1 MKKIRN
7 FIISLFLLAS
17 CSQSGDLSMNKSAKE
32 FIGNPDYPAISYGGY
47 REKSREQQPTIN
59 EIKEDLLI
67 MHAQGF
73 RVFRTYD
80 LHHPFAE
87 NTLKAIRE
95 IKQADS
101 DFEMYV
107 MLGAWIQCKDA
118 FTENPIHEEED
129 LEGNKFEITEAVRL
143 AQEYPDIVKIIA
155 VGNEA
160 MVHWAWSYHVPPK
173 FVLKW
178 VKHLQGLKAS
188 GELGNDLWITSSD
201 NFASWGGGSDDY
213 HNDDLDELIRS
224 VDFVSMHT
232 YAFHDTHYNPSFWNL
247 DAIPENTDKQDTI
260 KQAIKRAVD
269 YELNQFDSVK
279 KYVHEIDPLKEIHI
293 GETGWSSVASDL
305 YGFGGTEAADEYKLG
320 LYYQMI
326 SDICYSMSLTCFY
339 FSAFDEPWKDSTNEN
354 GSENHFGLFTVE
366 GKAKYP
372 LWEQVDN
379 GVFNN
384 LTRGG
389 NPIEKTYN
397 GNFEALLKDSNIPPI
412 TIKEELL

>member
-1 MKKIRN
+1 MKKIRY
-7 FIISLFLLAS
+7 FIISLFLIAS
-17 CSQSGDLSMNKSAKE
+17 CSQSGDLSMDKSAKE

-47 REKSREQQPTIN
+47 RGKSREQQPTIN

-95 IKQADS
+95 IKHADS

-107 MLGAWIQCKDA
+107 MLGTWIQCKDA

-188 GELGNDLWITSSD
+188 GDLSNDLWITSSD

-247 DAIPENTDKQDTI
+247 DVIPENEDKQDTI

-279 KYVHEIDPLKEIHI
+279 KYVHEIDPSKEVHI

-305 YGFGGTEAADEYKLG
+305 YGYGGTEAADEFKLG

-339 FSAFDEPWKDSTNEN
+339 FSAFNEPWKDSTNEN

-412 TIKEELL
+412 TIKEE

>member
-1 MKKIRN
+1 MKKIRRC
-7 FIISLFLLAS
+7 IISLFVLSS
-17 CSQSGDLSMNKSAKE
+17 CSQSGDLNMGKSAKE
-32 FIGNPDYPAISYGGY
+32 FIGNPNYPAISYGGY
-47 REKSREQQPTIN
+47 REKSRENQPTIS

-87 NTLKAIRE
+87 NTLKAIKE
-95 IKQADS
+95 IKQS
-101 DFEMYV
+101 DPEFEMYV
-107 MLGAWIQCKDA
+107 MLGAWMQCKNA

-129 LEGNKFEITEAVRL
+129 FEGNKFEIDEAVRL
-143 AQEYPDIVKIIA
+143 AKEYPDIVKIIA

-173 FVLKW
+173 FILKW
-178 VKHLQGLKAS
+178 VKHLQELKVS
-188 GELGNDLWITSSD
+188 GDLNNDLWITSSD
-201 NFASWGGGSDDY
+201 NFASWGGGSEDY

-247 DAIPENTDKQDTI
+247 DAELDNIDKQDII
-260 KQAIKRAVD
+260 KQAMKRAVD

-279 KYVHEIDPLKEIHI
+279 EYVHKIDPSKEVHI

-305 YGFGGTEAADEYKLG
+305 YGYGGTEAADEYKLG

-326 SDICYSMSLTCFY
+326 SDICYSMSITCFY
-339 FSAFDEPWKDSTNEN
+339 FSAFNEPWKDSTNEN
-354 GSENHFGLFTVE
+354 GSENHFGLFTVD

-379 GVFNN
+379 GVFDN

-389 NPIEKTYN
+389 NPIVKTYN
-397 GNFEALLKDSNIPPI
+397 GNFEALLNDSNIPPI
-412 TIKEELL
+412 TVTEE

>member
-1 MKKIRN
+1 MKKIRY

-17 CSQSGDLSMNKSAKE
+17 CSQSGDLSMDKSAKE

-129 LEGNKFEITEAVRL
+129 FEGNKFEITEAVRL

-178 VKHLQGLKAS
+178 VKYLQELKAS
-188 GELGNDLWITSSD
+188 GDLNDDLWVTSSD

-247 DAIPENTDKQDTI
+247 DAIPENVDKQDTI
-260 KQAIKRAVD
+260 KQAMKSAVD

-279 KYVHEIDPLKEIHI
+279 KYVHEIDPSKEVHI

-305 YGFGGTEAADEYKLG
+305 YGYGGTEAADEYKLG

-339 FSAFDEPWKDSTNEN
+339 FSAFNEPWKDSTNEN

-412 TIKEELL
+412 RIKEE

>member
-1 MKKIRN
+1 MKKIRY

-17 CSQSGDLSMNKSAKE
+17 CSQSGDLSMDKSAKE
-32 FIGNPDYPAISYGGY
+32 FIGNPNYPAISYGGY
-47 REKSREQQPTIN
+47 RAKSREQQPTIN

-129 LEGNKFEITEAVRL
+129 FEGNKFEITEAVRL

-178 VKHLQGLKAS
+178 VKYLQELKAS
-188 GELGNDLWITSSD
+188 GDLNDDLWVTSSD

-247 DAIPENTDKQDTI
+247 DAIPENVDKQDTI
-260 KQAIKRAVD
+260 KQAMKRAVD

-279 KYVHEIDPLKEIHI
+279 KYVHEIDPSKEVHI

-305 YGFGGTEAADEYKLG
+305 YGYGGTEAADEYKLG

-339 FSAFDEPWKDSTNEN
+339 FSAFNEPWKDSTNEN

-412 TIKEELL
+412 TIKEE

>member
-1 MKKIRN
+1 MKKIRY

-17 CSQSGDLSMNKSAKE
+17 CSQSGDLSMDKSAKE

-73 RVFRTYD
+73 RVFRTYN

-129 LEGNKFEITEAVRL
+129 FEGNKFEITEAVRL

-178 VKHLQGLKAS
+178 VKYLQELKAS
-188 GELGNDLWITSSD
+188 GDLSDDLWVTSSD

-247 DAIPENTDKQDTI
+247 DAIPENVDKQDTI
-260 KQAIKRAVD
+260 KQAMKSAVD

-279 KYVHEIDPLKEIHI
+279 KYVHEIDPSKEVHI
-293 GETGWSSVASDL
+293 GETGWSSVASEL
-305 YGFGGTEAADEYKLG
+305 YGYGGTEAADEYKLG

-339 FSAFDEPWKDSTNEN
+339 FSAFNEPWKDSTNEN

-412 TIKEELL
+412 RIKEE

>member
-1 MKKIRN
+1 MKKIRC

-129 LEGNKFEITEAVRL
+129 FEGNKFEITEAVRL

-178 VKHLQGLKAS
+178 VKYLQELKAS
-188 GELGNDLWITSSD
+188 GDLNDDLWITSSD

-247 DAIPENTDKQDTI
+247 DAVPENLDKQDTI
-260 KQAIKRAVD
+260 KQAMKRAVD

-279 KYVHEIDPLKEIHI
+279 KYVHEIDPSKEVHI
-293 GETGWSSVASDL
+293 GETGWSSVASEL
-305 YGFGGTEAADEYKLG
+305 YGYGGTEAADEYKLG

-339 FSAFDEPWKDSTNEN
+339 FSAFNEPWKDSTNEN

-412 TIKEELL
+412 RIKEE

>member
-1 MKKIRN
+1 MKKIRY
-7 FIISLFLLAS
+7 FIISLFLIAS
-17 CSQSGDLSMNKSAKE
+17 CSQSGDLSMDKSAKE

-47 REKSREQQPTIN
+47 RGKSREQQPTVN
-59 EIKEDLLI
+59 EIKEDLQI

-188 GELGNDLWITSSD
+188 GDLSNDLWITSSD

-247 DAIPENTDKQDTI
+247 DVIPENEDKQDTI

-279 KYVHEIDPLKEIHI
+279 KYVNEIDPSKEVHI

-305 YGFGGTEAADEYKLG
+305 YGYGGTEAADEFKLG

-326 SDICYSMSLTCFY
+326 SDICYSMALTCFY
-339 FSAFDEPWKDSTNEN
+339 FSAFNEPWKDSTNEN

-379 GVFNN
+379 GVFKN

-397 GNFEALLKDSNIPPI
+397 GNFEALLEDSNIPPI
-412 TIKEELL
+412 TIIEE

>member
-1 MKKIRN
+1 MKKIRY

-17 CSQSGDLSMNKSAKE
+17 CSQSGDLSMDKSAKE

-129 LEGNKFEITEAVRL
+129 FEGNKFEITEAVRL

-178 VKHLQGLKAS
+178 VKYLQELKAS
-188 GELGNDLWITSSD
+188 GDLNDDLWVTSSD

-247 DAIPENTDKQDTI
+247 DAIPENVDKQDTI
-260 KQAIKRAVD
+260 KQAMKRAVD

-279 KYVHEIDPLKEIHI
+279 KYVHEIDPSKEVHI

-305 YGFGGTEAADEYKLG
+305 YGYGGTEAADEYKLG

-339 FSAFDEPWKDSTNEN
+339 FSAFNEPWKDSTNEN

-412 TIKEELL
+412 RIKEE

>member
-1 MKKIRN
+1 MKKIRY

-17 CSQSGDLSMNKSAKE
+17 CSQSGDLSMDKSAKE
-32 FIGNPDYPAISYGGY
+32 FIGNSDYPAISYGGY
-47 REKSREQQPTIN
+47 RGKSREQQPTIN

-87 NTLKAIRE
+87 NILKAIRE

-129 LEGNKFEITEAVRL
+129 FEGNKFEITEAVRL

-160 MVHWAWSYHVPPK
+160 MVHWASSYHVPPK

-178 VKHLQGLKAS
+178 VKHLQDLKVS
-188 GELGNDLWITSSD
+188 GDLSNDLWITSSD

-213 HNDDLDELIRS
+213 HNNDLDELIRS

-232 YAFHDTHYNPSFWNL
+232 YAFHDTYYNPSFWNL
-247 DAIPENTDKQDTI
+247 NAIPENTDKQDTI

-269 YELNQFDSVK
+269 YELDQFDSVK
-279 KYVHEIDPLKEIHI
+279 KYVHEIDPSKEVHI

-305 YGFGGTEAADEYKLG
+305 YGSGGTEAADEYKLG

-326 SDICYSMSLTCFY
+326 SDICYSMSITCFY
-339 FSAFDEPWKDSTNEN
+339 FSAFNEPWKDSTNEN
-354 GSENHFGLFTVE
+354 GSENHFGLFTAD

-389 NPIEKTYN
+389 NLIEKTYN
-397 GNFEALLKDSNIPPI
+397 GNFEALLEDSNIPPI
-412 TIKEELL
+412 AINEE

>member
-17 CSQSGDLSMNKSAKE
+17 CSQSGDLSMKSAKE

-279 KYVHEIDPLKEIHI
+279 KYVHEIDPLKEVHI

-305 YGFGGTEAADEYKLG
+305 YGYGGTEAADEYKLG

-412 TIKEELL
+412 TIKEE

>member
-1 MKKIRN
+1 MKKIRY

-17 CSQSGDLSMNKSAKE
+17 CSQSGDLSMDKSAKE

-47 REKSREQQPTIN
+47 RGKSREQQPTIN

-129 LEGNKFEITEAVRL
+129 FEGNKFEITEAVRL

-155 VGNEA
+155 VGNEV

-178 VKHLQGLKAS
+178 VKYLQELKAS
-188 GELGNDLWITSSD
+188 GDLNDDLWITSSD

-247 DAIPENTDKQDTI
+247 DVIPENEDKQDTI

-279 KYVHEIDPLKEIHI
+279 KYVHEIDPSKEVHI

-305 YGFGGTEAADEYKLG
+305 YGYGGTEAADEYKLG

-326 SDICYSMSLTCFY
+326 SDICYSMSITCFY
-339 FSAFDEPWKDSTNEN
+339 FSAFNEPWKDSTNEN
-354 GSENHFGLFTVE
+354 GSENHFGLFTVD

-389 NPIEKTYN
+389 NLIEKTYN
-397 GNFEALLKDSNIPPI
+397 GNFEALLEDSNIPPI
-412 TIKEELL
+412 AINEE

>member
-1 MKKIRN
+1 MKKIRY

-17 CSQSGDLSMNKSAKE
+17 CSQSGDLSMNRNAKE
-32 FIGNPDYPAISYGGY
+32 FIGNPNYPAISYGGY
-47 REKSREQQPTIN
+47 RAKSREQQPTIN

-129 LEGNKFEITEAVRL
+129 FEGNKFEITEAVRL

-173 FVLKW
+173 FILKW
-178 VKHLQGLKAS
+178 VKHLQELKAS
-188 GELGNDLWITSSD
+188 GDLNNDLWITSSD
-201 NFASWGGGSDDY
+201 NFASWGGGSEDY

-247 DAIPENTDKQDTI
+247 DAELENIDKQDII
-260 KQAIKRAVD
+260 KQAMKRAVD

-279 KYVHEIDPLKEIHI
+279 EYVHKIDPSKEVHI

-305 YGFGGTEAADEYKLG
+305 YGYGGTEAADEYKLG

-326 SDICYSMSLTCFY
+326 SDVCYSMSITCFY
-339 FSAFDEPWKDSTNEN
+339 FSAFNEPWKDSTNEN
-354 GSENHFGLFTVE
+354 GSENHFGLFTVD

-379 GVFNN
+379 GVFDN

-389 NPIEKTYN
+389 NPIVKTYN
-397 GNFEALLKDSNIPPI
+397 GNFEALLNDSNIPPI
-412 TIKEELL
+412 TVTEE

>member
-1 MKKIRN
+1 MKKIKY

-17 CSQSGDLSMNKSAKE
+17 CSQSGDLSMDKSAKE
-32 FIGNPDYPAISYGGY
+32 FIGNPNYPAISYGGY

-129 LEGNKFEITEAVRL
+129 FEGNKFEITEAVRL

-178 VKHLQGLKAS
+178 VKYLQELKAS
-188 GELGNDLWITSSD
+188 GDLNDDLWVTSSD

-247 DAIPENTDKQDTI
+247 DATPENVDKQDTI
-260 KQAIKRAVD
+260 KQAMKRAVD

-279 KYVHEIDPLKEIHI
+279 KYVHEIDPSKEVHI

-305 YGFGGTEAADEYKLG
+305 YGYGGTEAADEYKLG

-339 FSAFDEPWKDSTNEN
+339 FSAFNEPWKDSTNEN

-412 TIKEELL
+412 TIKEE

>member
-1 MKKIRN
+1 MKKIRY

-17 CSQSGDLSMNKSAKE
+17 CSQTGDLSMDKSAKE
-32 FIGNPDYPAISYGGY
+32 FIGNPNYPAISYGGY

-129 LEGNKFEITEAVRL
+129 FEGNKFEITEAVRL

-178 VKHLQGLKAS
+178 VKYLQELKAN
-188 GELGNDLWITSSD
+188 GDLNDDLWVTSSD

-247 DAIPENTDKQDTI
+247 DAVPENLDKQDTI
-260 KQAIKRAVD
+260 KQAMKRAVD

-279 KYVHEIDPLKEIHI
+279 KYVHEIDPSKEVHI

-305 YGFGGTEAADEYKLG
+305 YGYGGTEAADEYKLG

-339 FSAFDEPWKDSTNEN
+339 FSAFNEPWKDSTNEN

-412 TIKEELL
+412 TIKEE

>member
-1 MKKIRN
+1 MKKIRY

-17 CSQSGDLSMNKSAKE
+17 CSQSGDLSMDKSAKE

-73 RVFRTYD
+73 RVLRTYD

-129 LEGNKFEITEAVRL
+129 FEGNKFEITEAVRL

-173 FVLKW
+173 FILKW
-178 VKHLQGLKAS
+178 VKHLQELKAS
-188 GELGNDLWITSSD
+188 GDLNNDLWITSSD
-201 NFASWGGGSDDY
+201 NFASWGGGSEDY

-247 DAIPENTDKQDTI
+247 DEELENIDKQDII
-260 KQAIKRAVD
+260 KQAMKRAVD

-279 KYVHEIDPLKEIHI
+279 EYVHKIDPSKEVHI

-305 YGFGGTEAADEYKLG
+305 YGYGGTEAADEYKLG
-320 LYYQMI
+320 LYYKMI
-326 SDICYSMSLTCFY
+326 SDVCYSMSITCFY
-339 FSAFDEPWKDSTNEN
+339 FSAFNEPWKDSTNEN
-354 GSENHFGLFTVE
+354 GSENHFGLFTVD

-379 GVFNN
+379 GVFDN

-389 NPIEKTYN
+389 NPIVKTYN
-397 GNFEALLKDSNIPPI
+397 GDFEALLNDSNIPPL
-412 TIKEELL
+412 TVTEE

>member
-1 MKKIRN
+1 MKKIRC

-17 CSQSGDLSMNKSAKE
+17 CSQSGHFSMNKSAKE

-118 FTENPIHEEED
+118 FTENPIHKEED
-129 LEGNKFEITEAVRL
+129 YEGNKFEITEAVRL

-178 VKHLQGLKAS
+178 VKYLQELKAN
-188 GELGNDLWITSSD
+188 GDLNDDLWVTSSD

-247 DAIPENTDKQDTI
+247 DAIPENVDKQDTI
-260 KQAIKRAVD
+260 KQAMKRAVD

-279 KYVHEIDPLKEIHI
+279 KYVHEIDPSKEVHI

-305 YGFGGTEAADEYKLG
+305 YGYGGTEAADEYKLG

-339 FSAFDEPWKDSTNEN
+339 FSAFNEPWKDSTNEN

-412 TIKEELL
+412 TIKEE

>member
-1 MKKIRN
+1 MKKIRY

-17 CSQSGDLSMNKSAKE
+17 CSQSGDLSMDKSAKE

-47 REKSREQQPTIN
+47 RGKSREQQPTIN

-178 VKHLQGLKAS
+178 VKHLQDLKVS
-188 GELGNDLWITSSD
+188 GDLSNDLWITSSD

-247 DAIPENTDKQDTI
+247 DVIPENEDKQDTI

-279 KYVHEIDPLKEIHI
+279 KYVHEIDPSKEVHI

-305 YGFGGTEAADEYKLG
+305 YGYGGTEAADEYKLG

-339 FSAFDEPWKDSTNEN
+339 FSAFNEPWKDSTNEN

-397 GNFEALLKDSNIPPI
+397 GNFEALLEDSNIPPI
-412 TIKEELL
+412 TIIEE

>member
-279 KYVHEIDPLKEIHI
+279 KYVHEIDPLKEVHI

-305 YGFGGTEAADEYKLG
+305 YGYGGTEAADEYKLG

-412 TIKEELL
+412 TIKEE

>member
-178 VKHLQGLKAS
+178 VKYLQELKAS
-188 GELGNDLWITSSD
+188 GDLNDDLWVTSSD

-247 DAIPENTDKQDTI
+247 DAIPENVDKQDTI
-260 KQAIKRAVD
+260 KQAMKSAVD

-279 KYVHEIDPLKEIHI
+279 KYVNEIDPLKEVHI
-293 GETGWSSVASDL
+293 GETGWSSVASEL
-305 YGFGGTEAADEYKLG
+305 YGYGGTEAADEYKLG

-339 FSAFDEPWKDSTNEN
+339 FSAFNEPWKDSTNEN
-354 GSENHFGLFTVE
+354 GSENHFGLFTEE

-412 TIKEELL
+412 TIKEE

>member
-1 MKKIRN
+1 MKKIRY

-17 CSQSGDLSMNKSAKE
+17 CSQSGDLSMDKSAKE
-32 FIGNPDYPAISYGGY
+32 FIGNPYYPAISYGGY
-47 REKSREQQPTIN
+47 RGKSREQQPTID

-129 LEGNKFEITEAVRL
+129 LEGNKFEITEAIRL

-173 FVLKW
+173 FILKW
-178 VKHLQGLKAS
+178 VKHLQALKAS
-188 GELGNDLWITSSD
+188 GDLSNDLWITSSD

-247 DAIPENTDKQDTI
+247 DAVPENTDKQDTI

-279 KYVHEIDPLKEIHI
+279 KYVHEIDPSKEVHI

-305 YGFGGTEAADEYKLG
+305 YGYGGTEAADEYKLG

-339 FSAFDEPWKDSTNEN
+339 FSAFNEPWKDSTNEN

-389 NPIEKTYN
+389 NQIEKTYN

-412 TIKEELL
+412 TIKEE

>member
-1 MKKIRN
+1 MKKIRY

-17 CSQSGDLSMNKSAKE
+17 CSQSGDLSMDKSAKE

-107 MLGAWIQCKDA
+107 MLGAWIQCKNA

-129 LEGNKFEITEAVRL
+129 FEGNKFEITEAVRL

-178 VKHLQGLKAS
+178 VKYLQELKAS
-188 GELGNDLWITSSD
+188 GDLNDDLWVTSSD

-247 DAIPENTDKQDTI
+247 DAIPENVDKQDTI
-260 KQAIKRAVD
+260 KQAMKSAVD

-279 KYVHEIDPLKEIHI
+279 KYVHEIDPSKEVHI
-293 GETGWSSVASDL
+293 GETGWSSVASEL
-305 YGFGGTEAADEYKLG
+305 YGYGGTEAADEYKLG

-339 FSAFDEPWKDSTNEN
+339 FSAFNEPWKDSTNEN

-412 TIKEELL
+412 RIKEE

>member
-1 MKKIRN
+1 MKKIRY
-7 FIISLFLLAS
+7 FIISLFLIAS
-17 CSQSGDLSMNKSAKE
+17 CSQSGDLSMDKSAKE

-47 REKSREQQPTIN
+47 RGKSREQQPTIN

-95 IKQADS
+95 IKHADS

-107 MLGAWIQCKDA
+107 MLGTWIQCKDA

-143 AQEYPDIVKIIA
+143 AQEYPNIVKIIA

-188 GELGNDLWITSSD
+188 GDLSNDLWITSSD

-247 DAIPENTDKQDTI
+247 DAIPENLDKQDTI
-260 KQAIKRAVD
+260 KQAMKRAVD

-279 KYVHEIDPLKEIHI
+279 KYVHEIDPSKEVHI

-305 YGFGGTEAADEYKLG
+305 YGYGGTEAADEFKLG

-339 FSAFDEPWKDSTNEN
+339 FSAFNEPWKDSTNEN

-379 GVFNN
+379 GVFKN

-397 GNFEALLKDSNIPPI
+397 GNFEALLEDSNIPPI
-412 TIKEELL
+412 TIIEE

>member
-1 MKKIRN
+1 MKKIRY

-17 CSQSGDLSMNKSAKE
+17 CSQSGDLSMDKSAKE

-47 REKSREQQPTIN
+47 REKSREQQPAIN

-129 LEGNKFEITEAVRL
+129 FEGNKFEITEAVRL

-178 VKHLQGLKAS
+178 VKYLQELKAN
-188 GELGNDLWITSSD
+188 GDLNDDLWVTSSD

-247 DAIPENTDKQDTI
+247 DAVPENLDKQDTI
-260 KQAIKRAVD
+260 KQAMKRAVD

-279 KYVHEIDPLKEIHI
+279 KYVHEIDPSKEVHI

-305 YGFGGTEAADEYKLG
+305 YGYGGTEAADEYKLG

-339 FSAFDEPWKDSTNEN
+339 FSAFNEPWKDSTNEN

-412 TIKEELL
+412 TIKEE

>member
-1 MKKIRN
+1 MKKIRY

-17 CSQSGDLSMNKSAKE
+17 CSQSGDLSMDKSAKE

-47 REKSREQQPTIN
+47 RGKSREQQPTVN

-160 MVHWAWSYHVPPK
+160 MVYWAWSYHVPPK

-188 GELGNDLWITSSD
+188 GDLSNDLWITSSD

-213 HNDDLDELIRS
+213 HNDDLNELIRS

-247 DAIPENTDKQDTI
+247 DVIPENEDKQDTI

-279 KYVHEIDPLKEIHI
+279 KYVHEIDPSKEVHI

-305 YGFGGTEAADEYKLG
+305 YGYGGTEAADEFKLG

-326 SDICYSMSLTCFY
+326 SDICYSMALTCFY
-339 FSAFDEPWKDSTNEN
+339 FSAFNEPWKDSTNEN

-366 GKAKYP
+366 GKAKFP

-412 TIKEELL
+412 TIKEE

>member
-1 MKKIRN
+1 MKKIRY
-7 FIISLFLLAS
+7 FIISLFLIAS
-17 CSQSGDLSMNKSAKE
+17 CSQSGDLSMDKSAKE

-47 REKSREQQPTIN
+47 RGKSREQQPTVN

-188 GELGNDLWITSSD
+188 GDLSNDLWITSSD

-247 DAIPENTDKQDTI
+247 DVVPENEDKQDTI

-279 KYVHEIDPLKEIHI
+279 KYVHEIDPSKEVHI

-305 YGFGGTEAADEYKLG
+305 YGYGGTEAADEFKLG

-339 FSAFDEPWKDSTNEN
+339 FSAFNEPWKDSTNEN

-366 GKAKYP
+366 GKAKFP

-397 GNFEALLKDSNIPPI
+397 GNFEALLEDSNIPPI
-412 TIKEELL
+412 TIIEE

>member
-1 MKKIRN
+1 MKKIRY

-17 CSQSGDLSMNKSAKE
+17 CSQSGDLSMDKSAKE

-101 DFEMYV
+101 NFEMYV

-129 LEGNKFEITEAVRL
+129 FEGNKFEITEAVRL

-178 VKHLQGLKAS
+178 VKYLQELKAS
-188 GELGNDLWITSSD
+188 GDLNDDLWVTSSD

-247 DAIPENTDKQDTI
+247 DAIPENVDKQDTI
-260 KQAIKRAVD
+260 KQAMKRAVD

-279 KYVHEIDPLKEIHI
+279 KYVHEIDPSKEVHI
-293 GETGWSSVASDL
+293 GETGWSSVASEL
-305 YGFGGTEAADEYKLG
+305 YGYGGTEAADEYKLG

-339 FSAFDEPWKDSTNEN
+339 FSAFNEPWKDSTNEN

-412 TIKEELL
+412 TIKEE

>member
-1 MKKIRN
+1 MKKIRY
-7 FIISLFLLAS
+7 FIIFLFLLAS
-17 CSQSGDLSMNKSAKE
+17 CSQSGDLSMDKSAKE

-129 LEGNKFEITEAVRL
+129 FEGNKFEITEAVRL

-173 FVLKW
+173 FILKW
-178 VKHLQGLKAS
+178 VKHLQELKAS
-188 GELGNDLWITSSD
+188 GDLNNDLWITSSD
-201 NFASWGGGSDDY
+201 NFASWGGGSEDY
-213 HNDDLDELIRS
+213 HNDDLDDLIRS

-247 DAIPENTDKQDTI
+247 DAELENIDKQYII
-260 KQAIKRAVD
+260 KQAMKRAVD

-279 KYVHEIDPLKEIHI
+279 EYVHKIDPSKEVHI

-305 YGFGGTEAADEYKLG
+305 YGYGGTEAADEYKLG

-326 SDICYSMSLTCFY
+326 SDVCYSMSITCFY
-339 FSAFDEPWKDSTNEN
+339 FSAFNEPWKDSTNEN
-354 GSENHFGLFTVE
+354 GSENHFGLFTVD

-379 GVFNN
+379 GVFDN

-389 NPIEKTYN
+389 NPIVKTYN
-397 GNFEALLKDSNIPPI
+397 GDFEALLNDSNIPPI
-412 TIKEELL
+412 TVTEE

>member
-1 MKKIRN
+1 MKKIKY

-17 CSQSGDLSMNKSAKE
+17 CSQSGDLSMDKSAKE
-32 FIGNPDYPAISYGGY
+32 FIGNPNYPAISYGGY

-129 LEGNKFEITEAVRL
+129 FEGNKFEITEAVRL

-178 VKHLQGLKAS
+178 VKYLQELKAN
-188 GELGNDLWITSSD
+188 GDLNDDLWITSSD

-224 VDFVSMHT
+224 VDFISMHT

-247 DAIPENTDKQDTI
+247 DAIPENEDKQDTI
-260 KQAIKRAVD
+260 KQAMKSAVD

-279 KYVHEIDPLKEIHI
+279 KYVYEIDPSKEVHI

-305 YGFGGTEAADEYKLG
+305 YGYGGTEAADEYKLG

-326 SDICYSMSLTCFY
+326 SDTCYSMSLTCFY
-339 FSAFDEPWKDSTNEN
+339 FSAFNEPWKDSTNEN

-412 TIKEELL
+412 TIKEE

>member
-1 MKKIRN
+1 MKKIRY

-17 CSQSGDLSMNKSAKE
+17 CSKSGDLSMDKSAKE
-32 FIGNPDYPAISYGGY
+32 FIGNPEYPAISYGGY

-129 LEGNKFEITEAVRL
+129 FEGNKFEITEAVRL

-173 FVLKW
+173 FILKW
-178 VKHLQGLKAS
+178 VKHLQELKAS
-188 GELGNDLWITSSD
+188 GDLNNDLWITSSD
-201 NFASWGGGSDDY
+201 NFASWGGGSEDY

-247 DAIPENTDKQDTI
+247 DAELENIDKQDII
-260 KQAIKRAVD
+260 KQAMKRAVD

-279 KYVHEIDPLKEIHI
+279 EYVHKIDPSKEVHI

-305 YGFGGTEAADEYKLG
+305 YGYGGTEAADEYKLG

-326 SDICYSMSLTCFY
+326 SDVCYSMSITCFY
-339 FSAFDEPWKDSTNEN
+339 FSAFNEPWKDSTNEN
-354 GSENHFGLFTVE
+354 GSENHFGLFTVD

-379 GVFNN
+379 GVFDN

-389 NPIEKTYN
+389 NPIVKTYN
-397 GNFEALLKDSNIPPI
+397 GDFEALLNDSNIPPI
-412 TIKEELL
+412 TVTEE